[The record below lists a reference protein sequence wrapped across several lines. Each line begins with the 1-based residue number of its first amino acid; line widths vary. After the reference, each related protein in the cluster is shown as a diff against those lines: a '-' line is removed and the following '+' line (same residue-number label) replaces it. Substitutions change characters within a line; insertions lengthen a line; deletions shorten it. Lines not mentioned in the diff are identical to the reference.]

1 MRKISTV
8 WTPSG
13 RTTGPV
19 NSLVGKGES
28 LINYNTGNAT
38 LVTKGKVGVDNQ
50 PSSITSGDDN
60 VIAGNDK
67 DWAGYFSGNTSS
79 ISPSGEPVSFANQVA
94 PITARIQKI
103 NALEGKFRSNMK
115 KSDLDSMAK
124 QTQQLFNQNVNTV
137 KSPLM
142 SAAKDITDRQQEQH
156 EMEKRYRYIGNTY
169 NKGKGCLERFN
180 GGDGPALSDPVPYAL
195 RRRIE
200 SYAQPKYDNITWN
213 FDLDDVP
220 VIAKAKPN
228 IPAQA
233 LHDKTVDL
241 LENPTAGFVRPKIKI
256 DTPKPVKPPKDKKRG
271 SGWFDK
277 LRNIK
282 GDGFIR
288 TATEAIPIGINAL
301 QANYWR
307 NQKVHTPDI
316 YAGNPYERTALNTL
330 AGLRINPYAI
340 TRELRDSER
349 RNAYAISRAGGLS
362 GAQKYLALAGQSL
375 GTQNNIAKA
384 LFDAQQQNNQY
395 VSNYAGSLLNA
406 GNAEASRRMQAN
418 QYANEAY
425 DRAASRRAS
434 NYWKS
439 MQGVSTAAQQA
450 YANEFKYRNYKDMM
464 NLYNRELDLKQKEIL
479 NNYAKGG

>member
-8 WTPSG
+8 WTPFG

-38 LVTKGKVGVDNQ
+38 LVTKGKVGVDDQ

-67 DWAGYFSGNTSS
+67 DWVGYFSGNTSS
-79 ISPSGEPVSFANQVA
+79 ISPLGEPVSFANQVA

-124 QTQQLFNQNVNTV
+124 QTQWIFNQNVNTA
-137 KSPLM
+137 KAPLM
-142 SAAKDITDRQQEQH
+142 SAAKDITDRQQKQH
-156 EMEKRYRYIGNTY
+156 EMEKRYRYVGNAY

-180 GGDGPALSDPVPYAL
+180 
-195 RRRIE
+195 R
-200 SYAQPKYDNITWN
+200 
-213 FDLDDVP
+213 
-220 VIAKAKPN
+220 
-228 IPAQA
+228 
-233 LHDKTVDL
+233 
-241 LENPTAGFVRPKIKI
+241 
-256 DTPKPVKPPKDKKRG
+256 
-271 SGWFDK
+271 
-277 LRNIK
+277 
-282 GDGFIR
+282 GDGFVR

-316 YAGNPYERTALNTL
+316 YAGNPYERIALNTL
-330 AGLRINPYAI
+330 ADLRINPYAI
-340 TRELRDSER
+340 IRELRDSER
-349 RNAYAISRAGGLS
+349 RNAYTISRAGGLS

-395 VSNYAGSLLNA
+395 ASNYAGSLLNA

-450 YANEFKYRNYKDMM
+450 YANEFKYRSYKDII
-464 NLYNRELDLKQKEIL
+464 NLYNRELNSKQKEIL
-479 NNYAKGG
+479 NNYSKSR